1 MKIRAW
7 LVAAVCL
14 ACFALPASARPRRA
28 RQQGAK
34 PPQAPA
40 AAPQAP
46 AAVAASPRN
55 FGANP
60 KDVESVDAFLAALY
74 GVISGPPG
82 ARDWD
87 RFRSLFIPEARLI
100 AAFKKPDG
108 TISYRAMTVEG
119 YVEGGKKYF
128 QEKGFYEGE
137 VSRKTEQF
145 GSVTHVF
152 STYESRESPDA
163 KPFARGINS
172 IQLFYDG
179 KRWWGVTIFWDS
191 ERPDQPIPPQYL
203 SK

>member
-7 LVAAVCL
+7 FVAALCL
-14 ACFALPASARPRRA
+14 ACVVLPASAGPRRV
-28 RQQGAK
+28 RQENAK
-34 PPQAPA
+34 PLQAPA

-46 AAVAASPRN
+46 AAAAASPRN

-60 KDVESVDAFLAALY
+60 KDVESIDAFLAALY

-108 TISYRAMTVEG
+108 VISYRALTVEG
-119 YVEGGKKYF
+119 YIEGGKKYF
-128 QEKGFYEGE
+128 QEKGFYERE
-137 VSRKTEQF
+137 VSRATEQF

-203 SK
+203 RK